1 MKQETG
7 IEQSMQHPRVEDF
20 RSKER
25 ERERSRKKSDSNIN
39 TRRCNK
45 TIQTSL
51 ALYINIGLHNSITDN
66 DI

>member
-25 ERERSRKKSDSNIN
+25 ERGQERNQTLTSTPDVV
-39 TRRCNK
+39 TK

-51 ALYINIGLHNSITDN
+51 TLYMNI
-66 DI
+66 

>member
-25 ERERSRKKSDSNIN
+25 ERGQERNQTLTSTPDVVTKQYKHLSLYTWILD
-39 TRRCNK
+39 C
-45 TIQTSL
+45 TIQSRL
-51 ALYINIGLHNSITDN
+51 
-66 DI
+66 